1 LLHFVLVAK
10 LLLLLSIANGGP
22 VIAKKICGGRFNRP
36 IDGGRL
42 FLDGRPVF
50 GASKTV
56 RGALVS
62 LVATAATAPLL
73 GLEATVGAVVAAS
86 AMIGDL
92 SSSFVK
98 RRLNLRPGSRATG
111 LDQIPEALL
120 PLLACLG
127 WLPLTRPDI
136 LVGVAAFFLGEIYL
150 SRMLYHLRIRD
161 RPY

>member
-1 LLHFVLVAK
+1 MVHLALIAK
-10 LLLLLSIANGGP
+10 LLVLLSIANGGP
-22 VIAKKICGGRFNRP
+22 LIAKKVCGSRFSRP
-36 IDGGRL
+36 IDGGSV

-62 LVATAATAPLL
+62 IAATTVTAPLL
-73 GLEATVGAVVAAS
+73 GLEATVGAAIASS
-86 AMIGDL
+86 AMAGDL
-92 SSSFVK
+92 FSSFVK

-111 LDQIPEALL
+111 LDQIPESLL

-127 WLPLTRPDI
+127 WLPLTLSDI
-136 LVGVAAFFLGEIYL
+136 LVGVTAFFLGEIYL
-150 SRMLYHLRIRD
+150 SRMLYRLRIRD